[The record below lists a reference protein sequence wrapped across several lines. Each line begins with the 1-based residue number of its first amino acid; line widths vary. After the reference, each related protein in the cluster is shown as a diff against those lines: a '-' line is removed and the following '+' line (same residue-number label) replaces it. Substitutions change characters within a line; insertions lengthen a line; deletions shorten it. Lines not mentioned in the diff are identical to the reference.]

1 MGIYFLSYKMIK
13 AYCQEYHSKNIMNI
27 TVFLF
32 PSIFVH
38 LEKAQVENEI
48 SFAEEEKRSF
58 IKAEENDD
66 NEEIQVDEPNIDVS
80 FLLLGWAILLCSL
93 IKPLIL
99 SGSHLAV
106 IRL

>member
-1 MGIYFLSYKMIK
+1 MIK

-58 IKAEENDD
+58 IKTEEKDD
-66 NEEIQVDEPNIDVS
+66 NEEIQVEVDVS
-80 FLLLGWAILLCSL
+80 FLFLGWAILLCSF